1 MSESCRPIALIV
13 GGSSGVGRALAESCA
28 RRGFDLRLVARDAID
43 LDAVAADCSIRH
55 GIIAKTLALDLGD
68 EAFRAASL
76 IEWLRATGGRVDY
89 IFLTAGAIDGA
100 DAGLPPETALLR
112 LTRVNYLSLAQI
124 MTAVAAEAPAFGLR
138 TLLACS
144 SIAVSAP
151 RGRNMAYASA
161 KSALTTFCLGM
172 RHHFA
177 AMGVR
182 VQVYRLGYVDT
193 SLTFGQELL
202 LPVVSPAVVA
212 ERMCR
217 DLDKDIGNVFFPG
230 YWRWI
235 VAALGLLP
243 WSVYRRLKF

>member
-1 MSESCRPIALIV
+1 
-13 GGSSGVGRALAESCA
+13 GVGRALAESCA
-28 RRGFDLRLVARDAID
+28 RRGFDLRLVARDATD

-76 IEWLRATGGRVDY
+76 IEWLRAAGGGVDHV
-89 IFLTAGAIDGA
+89 FLTAGAIDSA
-100 DAGLPPETALLR
+100 DTGLPPEPALLR

-124 MTAVAAEAPAFGLR
+124 MTAMAAEAPSLGLR

-144 SIAVSAP
+144 SIAASAP
-151 RGRNMAYASA
+151 RGKNMAYAAA
-161 KSALTTFCLGM
+161 KSALATFCLGM
-172 RHHFA
+172 RHHLA
-177 AMGVR
+177 ATGVK

-193 SLTFGQELL
+193 SMTFGQKLL

-217 DLDKDIGNVFFPG
+217 DLDKDIGDVFFPG

-235 VAALGLLP
+235 VAGLRVLP
-243 WSVYRRLKF
+243 WPVYRRLKF